1 MVRLGHPKPPESEES
16 SLTLLE
22 ELEGLIPGLAR
33 SGSTEAVFGRPIEA
47 GGVIL
52 IPVARLSLGVLGLDA
67 AARSGLGGGLSLEP
81 VAVVTIRDGNVGVKR
96 LDAPRLTSEDRA
108 GSGLDTLVE
117 TIRPLV
123 RAAVARAAVA
133 RANPHPTVTGRPA
146 AGPSVPDPG
155 LRS

>member
-1 MVRLGHPKPPESEES
+1 
-16 SLTLLE
+16 
-22 ELEGLIPGLAR
+22 
-33 SGSTEAVFGRPIEA
+33 
-47 GGVIL
+47 
-52 IPVARLSLGVLGLDA
+52 VARLSLGVLGLDA

-123 RAAVARAAVA
+123 RAAVARA
-133 RANPHPTVTGRPA
+133 NPHPTVTGRPA

>member
-1 MVRLGHPKPPESEES
+1 M
-16 SLTLLE
+16 
-22 ELEGLIPGLAR
+22 
-33 SGSTEAVFGRPIEA
+33 
-47 GGVIL
+47 
-52 IPVARLSLGVLGLDA
+52 ARLSLGVLGLDA
-67 AARSGLGGGLSLEP
+67 ASRSGLGGGLSLEP